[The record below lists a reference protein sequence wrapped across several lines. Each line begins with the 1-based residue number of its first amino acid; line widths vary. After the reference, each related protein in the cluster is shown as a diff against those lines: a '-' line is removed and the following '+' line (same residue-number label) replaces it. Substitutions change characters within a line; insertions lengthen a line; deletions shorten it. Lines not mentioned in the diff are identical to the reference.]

1 MAAGGKRGGAGE
13 RVLEGRHVIGLFMAV
28 ILLSGLFFTLGYVMG
43 RNQDEAQA
51 RGVDLREKPPPLPVF
66 SKPEAAAKRA
76 NKSAPA
82 ETPTDTGAPPSSEW
96 EFYHAGETKPAED
109 RLKPT
114 APAPAPG
121 KKSEPVVVKTTA
133 SARTASGSSKNSTGP
148 LVPAGAYTLQ
158 VAAMTKEADAFDL
171 ARQLQKKKFPAFVV
185 SSRADK
191 YYRVEVGPY
200 ADQKAADA
208 ARKGLEDAGFR
219 KVFAKR

>member
-28 ILLSGLFFTLGYVMG
+28 IVLSGLFFTLGYVMG

-51 RGVDLREKPPPLPVF
+51 RGVDLREKPELPVF
-66 SKPEAAAKRA
+66 SKPDAVAKRA
-76 NKSAPA
+76 NKPVPA

-96 EFYHAGETKPAED
+96 EFYHAGETKPTED
-109 RLKPT
+109 RLKPA

-121 KKSEPVVVKTTA
+121 KKNEPAVVKTIA
-133 SARTASGSSKNSTGP
+133 SARSASGSSKNSAGP
-148 LVPAGAYTLQ
+148 SVPGGGYTLQ
-158 VAAMTKEADAFDL
+158 VAAMTKEADALDL

-208 ARKGLEDAGFR
+208 ARKGLEGAGF
-219 KVFAKR
+219 KAFAKH